1 MKRRSLTIILL
12 VISLGSPCK
21 ASPDDELSLFDST
34 GKTIAYIGEAMTVYL
49 WSGKPLAYLTEDRE
63 AQGAGA
69 AMSAANGKPL
79 AYLTEDREGGF
90 HIYGFNGKHLGWFV
104 KGIVRDHRGSAVG
117 GIEEVFSSPTK
128 PQPLKGLREL
138 TPLKSLTELAPLRP
152 LFTRNWS
159 DIPLKLFLLAG
170 EE

>member
-49 WSGKPLAYLTEDRE
+49 WS
-63 AQGAGA
+63 
-69 AMSAANGKPL
+69 GKPL